1 MEPFVLLTVL
11 EQFYFMTL
19 QNYLDRL
26 FGGIMGLFKRIINE
40 IKE

>member
-1 MEPFVLLTVL
+1 MEPFVLLTIL
-11 EQFYFMTL
+11 EQFHFMIL

>member
-1 MEPFVLLTVL
+1 MEPFVLLTIL

-19 QNYLDRL
+19 QNYLGGL
-26 FGGIMGLFKRIINE
+26 LGGIMGLFKRIINE